1 MTEIAVRPTELD
13 GRITYARAL
22 AASNLLPKQY
32 RSNPE
37 NVLYAIE
44 YGAALGLD
52 PVQAMNSVHVIEGKP
67 SPSSGLIGA
76 MVRKAGHKLRVRVTH
91 EPELTA
97 VAQIIRSDDPEFT
110 FESRWTM
117 KRAQRARVADKQVWK
132 AYPEAML
139 KARAITEVARE
150 ACEEA
155 LLGFSHSAEEMGA
168 EVDTDGNVIEVK
180 DVQRRPGA
188 TIAEAVAEAEP
199 EAPTQPKVDPELIS
213 SMGRLMRMLGMGQ
226 GEALPFVSEVVGR
239 EIASRA
245 ELSEEEAR
253 KVVDAL
259 DARLQER
266 DRKVEEIADAEV
278 VDDGPVQAELSP
290 EAAAADA
297 AWMAGQDGA
306 A

>member
-32 RSNPE
+32 RQNPE

-44 YGAALGLD
+44 YGSALGLD

-117 KRAQRARVADKQVWK
+117 KRAQRAGVAGKHVWK

-168 EVDTDGNVIEVK
+168 EVDADGNVVEIAPAQK
-180 DVQRRPGA
+180 RAGA
-188 TIAEAVAEAEP
+188 TVAEALAETEATGP
-199 EAPTQPKVDPELIS
+199 EKPPVDLELMNQ
-213 SMGRLMRMLGMGQ
+213 MGRLMRMLGFGRE
-226 GEALPFVSEVVGR
+226 EALPFASEVVGR
-239 EIASRA
+239 EVTSRA
-245 ELSEEEAR
+245 DLSEAEVS
-253 KVVDAL
+253 KVIEAL

-266 DRKVEEIADAEV
+266 DRQAEDPEIADAEV
-278 VDDGPVQAELSP
+278 VP
-290 EAAAADA
+290 EDA
-297 AWMAGQDGA
+297 ATYGEYVGA
-306 A
+306 ES

>member
-1 MTEIAVRPTELD
+1 MTEIAVRPAELD

-32 RSNPE
+32 RQNPE

-44 YGAALGLD
+44 YGSALGLD

-76 MVRKAGHKLRVRVTH
+76 MVRKAGHKLRVRVVH

-97 VAQIIRSDDPEFT
+97 IAQVIRSDDPEFT
-110 FESRWTM
+110 FEARWTM
-117 KRAQRARVADKQVWK
+117 KRAQKAGVAGKQVWRS
-132 AYPEAML
+132 YPEAML

-155 LLGFSHSAEEMGA
+155 LLGFSHSAEELGA
-168 EVDTDGNVIEVK
+168 EVDADGNVT
-180 DVQRRPGA
+180 DVPAAQQRPGA
-188 TIAEAVAEAEP
+188 TIAEAVAESEPQEP
-199 EAPTQPKVDPELIS
+199 EKPQVDPELIS

-226 GEALPFVSEVVGR
+226 GDALPFVSEVVGR
-239 EIASRA
+239 EITSRA
-245 ELSEEEAR
+245 ELAEDEAR
-253 KVVDAL
+253 QVVDAL

-266 DRKVEEIADAEV
+266 DRAVEEIADAEV
-278 VDDGPVQAELSP
+278 IDQDVEDEELSL
-290 EAAAADA
+290 EYE
-297 AWMAGQDGA
+297 GA
-306 A
+306 AR